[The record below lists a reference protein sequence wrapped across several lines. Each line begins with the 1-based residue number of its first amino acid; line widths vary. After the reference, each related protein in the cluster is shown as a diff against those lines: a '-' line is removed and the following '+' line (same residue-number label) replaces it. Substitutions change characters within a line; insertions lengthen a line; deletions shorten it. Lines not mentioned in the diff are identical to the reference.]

1 MTIDDKQLTELEIL
15 ATKIRL
21 DTLKSIKHM
30 GQGHLGGSFSI
41 VELLAVL
48 YGNQMNINPKNPQWE
63 ERDRLVLSKGHAGVG
78 LYSALANKGYFSK
91 EWLWTINEGGTRLPS
106 HPDRQKTPGVD
117 ATTGSLG
124 QGASIAAGMATGF
137 KMANKNNYVYL
148 VVGDGELNEGQC
160 WEAFQYIAHFKLNH
174 CIVIIDDNKKQ
185 LDGPTEEIMNPF
197 DLQKKMEAFGFYTL
211 KVKGSDIKAI
221 DDAIDLCKTIE
232 NQAVCIVLDSIKGQ
246 GISYFETLDANHSV
260 KFNTEKINQV
270 AEQAISELH
279 QKIEGMI
286 EDVYAK

>member
-1 MTIDDKQLTELEIL
+1 MTIKEEQLKELELL

-21 DTLKSIKHM
+21 DTLISIKHM

-48 YGNQMNINPKNPQWE
+48 YGKQMKVDPKNPQWE
-63 ERDRLVLSKGHAGVG
+63 ERDRLVLSKGHAGAG
-78 LYSALANKGYFSK
+78 LYSALANVGYFDK
-91 EWLWTINEGGTRLPS
+91 EWLLTINEGGTRLPS

-124 QGASIAAGMATGF
+124 QGTSIAAGIATGF
-137 KMANKNNYVYL
+137 KQANKDNYVYL
-148 VVGDGELNEGQC
+148 IVGDGELNEGQC

-185 LDGPTEEIMNPF
+185 LDGETKDILDPF

-211 KVKGSDIKAI
+211 KVKGSDIQAI
-221 DDAIDLCKTIE
+221 DNVINECKEVTD
-232 NQAVCIVLDSIKGQ
+232 QAVCLVLDSVKGQ
-246 GISYFETLDANHSV
+246 GVPYFETLDANHSV
-260 KFNTEKINQV
+260 KFITEQVNQAADQAIQTLEEKI
-270 AEQAISELH
+270 ER
-279 QKIEGMI
+279 MR
-286 EDVYAK
+286 